1 MHALCVLSVAESR
14 VSAVFIA
21 EKFLLCTRRWA
32 GACPACRGCP
42 GRTRH
47 KLLSD
52 FSLLTGER
60 KSIPATR
67 GCSGV
72 RAGERREGWAGS
84 AAWRS
89 IRDGR
94 AGSAAPH
101 GTAEL
106 ELQMGHE
113 TSCCSTFYS
122 SAEGTGLT
130 QLPHFWLSQN
140 KMTNSQMGKVLSLP
154 GIRVSPAVGERSS
167 CSEPCAWVR
176 GTARLGCPRGW
187 GCLGSGTRDARGV
200 DPSVSLYVKFGCLN
214 VFQAPCSPALGAE
227 AGLGDSFLLFVCL
240 SSCHFPAFLTSY
252 QFFVSSEVVSCIL
265 GSQTLWVL
273 RASLD
278 LSHRSP

>member
-1 MHALCVLSVAESR
+1 MGWCLSR
-14 VSAVFIA
+14 LQGLPW
-21 EKFLLCTRRWA
+21 KDK
-32 GACPACRGCP
+32 
-42 GRTRH
+42 RH

-67 GCSGV
+67 GCSRV
-72 RAGERREGWAGS
+72 RPGERREGSAGS

-101 GTAEL
+101 STAEL

-122 SAEGTGLT
+122 NAEGTGLT

-140 KMTNSQMGKVLSLP
+140 KMTNSQMGEVLSLP
-154 GIRVSPAVGERSS
+154 GIRPCISPAVGERSS
-167 CSEPCAWVR
+167 CLEPCAWVR
-176 GTARLGCPRGW
+176 GTARLGCPWGC
-187 GCLGSGTRDARGV
+187 GCLGSGIHDARGG

-214 VFQAPCSPALGAE
+214 IFPSSPFPCVRCRSWTGRLFLALCVFVK
-227 AGLGDSFLLFVCL
+227 LLF
-240 SSCHFPAFLTSY
+240 
-252 QFFVSSEVVSCIL
+252 SCIFNIIPIL
-265 GSQTLWVL
+265 CFQ
-273 RASLD
+273 
-278 LSHRSP
+278 